1 VGNQKTP
8 RHYRFCSVFEEFR
21 SSGFFFVMKRTDN
34 DWLLVRNVRDNF
46 SQHYDR
52 MLLFDIMSFAGSLPL
67 D

>member
-1 VGNQKTP
+1 
-8 RHYRFCSVFEEFR
+8 
-21 SSGFFFVMKRTDN
+21 MKRTDN